1 MKCEKRFE
9 QIFYFE
15 LMTSYVCKNVVLQ
28 SKHSLEFIPKLS
40 TMFLPEFL
48 KKMKE
53 CVIASVHNNTYL
65 AMHS

>member
-1 MKCEKRFE
+1 MKCEKKTP
-9 QIFYFE
+9 ITI
-15 LMTSYVCKNVVLQ
+15 L
-28 SKHSLEFIPKLS
+28 SKIDDVISVQKCCTTKQTLEFIPKLS